1 MDSDGTVTGRR
12 ALLATCGTVAF
23 GSGVA
28 YFAAGGELSA
38 DSPDADADRSPAT
51 GNLSGEPTAREDVDR
66 TNEPT
71 DEPGDEEST
80 ETETETPEEDPELTT
95 GVDLDLSR
103 RPTAGAAEAPV
114 DVYYWTDYLCS
125 FCERFETETFP
136 KLSAEYVDSGRVRL
150 VLLGYPL
157 RDEGSWTALGWSR
170 CVWRQV
176 GDDDPAAFWD
186 WHAAVFEEQSS
197 DGHDWASDETF
208 REITA
213 ETDGVPLEPVETC
226 RESHEDEVR
235 TSVEADAD
243 AARAADI
250 QGTPGFV
257 MYNRETGAETGVAG
271 AQPYENFVDAIEDV
285 AER

>member
-28 YFAAGGELSA
+28 YFAAGGDLAA
-38 DSPDADADRSPAT
+38 DSSTGDADRSPAL
-51 GNLSGEPTAREDVDR
+51 GNVSGEPTETDAANR
-66 TNEPT
+66 TTDEPT
-71 DEPGDEEST
+71 DEEGTAT
-80 ETETETPEEDPELTT
+80 ETEEETETPEEPELTT

-103 RPTAGAAEAPV
+103 RPVAGAADATV

-125 FCERFETETFP
+125 FCERFETETLP
-136 KLSAEYVDSGRVRL
+136 KLNAEYIDSGRIRL
-150 VLLGYPL
+150 VLLGFPL

-176 GDDDPAAFWD
+176 GEDDPAAFWE
-186 WHAAVFEEQSS
+186 WHANVFDEQSS
-197 DGHDWASDETF
+197 DGHDWANDETF
-208 REITA
+208 RRITE
-213 ETDGVPLEPVETC
+213 ETDGVPLDAVEAC
-226 RESHEDEVR
+226 REAHHEEVR
-235 TSVEADAD
+235 ASVEADAE
-243 AARAADI
+243 AAREADI

-257 MYNRETGAETGVAG
+257 MYNRETGAESGVAG

-285 AER
+285 TE